1 MTQTMSLHP
10 GSAMVGVG
18 HVGLVIAAKLAKAR
32 PLPRGERPA
41 LAPRTRR
48 RSQSR
53 MTDPMIAV
61 NSVNHQPPPAHALGR
76 ALHRPDGHPP
86 RVVTIWKPMILVD
99 RGFSSPE
106 YGQDRNVSGAV
117 VITSYGG
124 GLGSG
129 SRYAEHPISGKTQH
143 EPGESTD
150 RTATQSK
157 HCVPSWTPTAALSF
171 PQRGFR
177 HRASSSFSS
186 TW

>member
-1 MTQTMSLHP
+1 
-10 GSAMVGVG
+10 
-18 HVGLVIAAKLAKAR
+18 
-32 PLPRGERPA
+32 
-41 LAPRTRR
+41 
-48 RSQSR
+48 

-76 ALHRPDGHPP
+76 ALYRPDGHPP

-129 SRYAEHPISGKTQH
+129 SRYAEHRIICKTQH

-157 HCVPSWTPTAALSF
+157 HRVPSWTQLLHLASPIEDSAIAHHPRSLPRGSELSRWVHNPF
-171 PQRGFR
+171 GYSVHSPAVRFLCGRVTQCGSFR
-177 HRASSSFSS
+177 HGPID
-186 TW
+186 